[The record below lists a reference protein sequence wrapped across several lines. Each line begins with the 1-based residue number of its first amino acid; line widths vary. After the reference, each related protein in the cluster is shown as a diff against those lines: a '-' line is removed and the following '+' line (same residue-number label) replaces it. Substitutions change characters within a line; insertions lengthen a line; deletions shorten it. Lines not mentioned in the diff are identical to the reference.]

1 MKIKDAMEKVVLAKG
16 ITLYKA
22 DCLEVMP
29 LLPESSIDLVLCDPP
44 FGTTTS
50 HWDRVIP
57 FPEMWRAIRRVR
69 KEHAPAALFG
79 SEPFSSLLRC
89 GNLDEFKYDWVW
101 EKSKASNFLLA
112 RKQPLKAHELISVFC
127 SGPAP
132 YYPIMEEGE
141 PYGNRTKRGS
151 NWTGVNDVPNPTFR
165 HENMGT
171 RYPRSVQYFK
181 TAESEGK
188 TIHVNQKPVAL
199 LQYLIRTY
207 TREGDTVLD
216 FASGSMSTA
225 IACIHTNRK
234 CICIEKD
241 GRCFAQGAERV
252 RNEIGI

>member
-1 MKIKDAMEKVVLAKG
+1 MEKIVFAKD

-29 LLPESSIDLVLCDPP
+29 FLPESSIDLVLCDPP
-44 FGTTTS
+44 FGITAS
-50 HWDRVIP
+50 QWDKIIP
-57 FPEMWRAIRRVR
+57 FPEMWKEIRRVR
-69 KEHAPAALFG
+69 KENAPTVLFG
-79 SEPFSSLLRC
+79 SEPFSSFLRC

-112 RKQPLKAHELISVFC
+112 KKHPLKAHELISVF
-127 SGPAP
+127 GKGRTP

-151 NWTGVNDVPNPTFR
+151 NWTGINNVPNPTFR
-165 HENMGT
+165 HENKGT
-171 RYPRSVQYFK
+171 RYPRSVIYFK

-188 TIHVNQKPVAL
+188 TIHVNQKPIAL
-199 LQYLIRTY
+199 LEYLIKTY
-207 TREGDTVLD
+207 TKEGDTVLD

-225 IACIHTNRK
+225 IACIYTNRK

-241 GRCFAQGAERV
+241 ETYFSQGEKRV
-252 RNEIGI
+252 RNEYQYL

>member
-1 MKIKDAMEKVVLAKG
+1 MKKIVFEKD

-44 FGTTTS
+44 FGITAS
-50 HWDRVIP
+50 QWDKIIP
-57 FPEMWRAIRRVR
+57 FSRMWEEIRRVR
-69 KEHAPAALFG
+69 KDNAPTALFG

-89 GNLDEFKYDWVW
+89 GNLAEFKYDWVW

-112 RKQPLKAHELISVFC
+112 KKQPLKAHELISIFC
-127 SGPAP
+127 NGRTP

-141 PYGNRTKRGS
+141 PYENRTKRGS
-151 NWTGVNDVPNPTFR
+151 NWTGVNKVPNPTFR
-165 HENMGT
+165 NENKGT
-171 RYPRSVQYFK
+171 RYPRSVKYFK

-199 LQYLIRTY
+199 LKYLIKTY
-207 TREGDTVLD
+207 TKEGDTVLD

-241 GRCFAQGAERV
+241 DMHFLRGEERI
-252 RNEIGI
+252 RNEYNIKRNVE